1 MIFNMKTIKRCI
13 LIMCDSLRRDLI
25 LPDSS
30 PTLTALAKDASWF
43 ADARAVFP
51 STTRVS
57 SASIATGCHPGRH
70 GLLGN
75 MMITEDLQ
83 GLRCH
88 NVGDAVFRDH
98 LLRVTGRTL
107 RVPTLAQRVA
117 DHGGACIMSNVSPG
131 AAYFNDPDGYG
142 EVFHS
147 AGSYGPGRE
156 PYLDERALP
165 IKPGS
170 AGDRQ
175 MTTRFCQKL
184 LSPDA
189 PTIATLWLS
198 EPDHSGHGHPLGS
211 PAHLAAITHA
221 NACVTQVLAVVEQ
234 LRSRGD
240 DVLLMVAS
248 DHGMETVIHEIDVV
262 QALVEAGLKSA
273 VDSDDVVV
281 APNGSSCMLAIAP
294 RQQFLQSA
302 IVDFFN
308 RQSWCSA
315 VYQKQALTQLGL
327 SPDDAGN
334 TLAVVMQSYPQ
345 TNPFGVPGSTC
356 IVADAQ
362 DPKHYNGYGQHGGLG
377 QYERAPFL
385 IVQGCGFPPG
395 HIHSGP
401 ASLVDFAPTFLHH
414 LGLPCTDMDG
424 SPLQLRLRADADT
437 ASRSHT
443 PCIDVL

>member
-1 MIFNMKTIKRCI
+1 MKNIKRCI

-30 PTLTALAKDASWF
+30 PTLTALANNASWF
-43 ADARAVFP
+43 ANARAVFP

-75 MMITEDLQ
+75 KMITEERQ

-88 NVGDAVFRDH
+88 NVGEPVFRDH
-98 LLRVTGRTL
+98 LQRVTGRTL

-117 DHGGACIMSNVSPG
+117 AHGGACIMSNVSAG
-131 AAYFNDPDGYG
+131 AAYFNDPDGFG

-156 PYLDERALP
+156 PYLDERALL
-165 IKPGS
+165 IKSGCI
-170 AGDRQ
+170 GDTE
-175 MTTRFCQKL
+175 MTARFCEKL
-184 LSPDA
+184 LKPDA
-189 PTIATLWLS
+189 PVIATLWLS

-211 PAHLAAITHA
+211 PAHFAAIANA
-221 NACVTQVLAVVEQ
+221 NACVARVLDVVDQ
-234 LRSRGD
+234 LRGRGE

-248 DHGMETVIHEIDVV
+248 DHGMETVINEIDVG
-262 QALVEAGLKSA
+262 QALVDAGLKA
-273 VDSDDVVV
+273 AADSDDVVI
-281 APNGSSCMLAIAP
+281 APNGSSCMVAIDQ
-294 RQQFLQSA
+294 RVGFLHSA

-308 RQSWCSA
+308 RQPWCAA
-315 VYQKQALTQLGL
+315 VYEKQALTQLGL
-327 SPDDAGN
+327 SPGDAGN
-334 TLAVVMQSYPQ
+334 TLAVVMQSYDQ
-345 TNPFGVPGSTC
+345 ANEFGIPGSTC

-362 DPKHYNGYGQHGGLG
+362 DPKNYNGYGQHGGLG
-377 QYERAPFL
+377 NYEQAPFL
-385 IVQGCGFPPG
+385 IVQGSGFPTQST
-395 HIHSGP
+395 HYGP

-424 SPLQLRLRADADT
+424 SPLQLRIGADDHS
-437 ASRSHT
+437 ASRSRLS
-443 PCIDVL
+443 CIAAH